1 MFHVGVGMYR
11 KCFGA
16 ADPFDTVTLRRSRRL
31 ACVQQFFSRYQFIPG
46 FSQRDTVTTLLTD
59 NQRLPA
65 AVDAVIVTKRDGA

>member
-31 ACVQQFFSRYQFIPG
+31 ACVQQLFSRYQFIPG
-46 FSQRDTVTTLLTD
+46 FGQRDTV
-59 NQRLPA
+59 
-65 AVDAVIVTKRDGA
+65 

>member
-16 ADPFDTVTLRRSRRL
+16 ADPLDTVTLRRSRRL
-31 ACVQQFFSRYQFIPG
+31 ACVQQFFSGYQFIPG
-46 FSQRDTVTTLLTD
+46 FSQRDTVTTILTD

>member
-31 ACVQQFFSRYQFIPG
+31 ACVQQLLAAISSSG
-46 FSQRDTVTTLLTD
+46 FGQRDTV
-59 NQRLPA
+59 
-65 AVDAVIVTKRDGA
+65 